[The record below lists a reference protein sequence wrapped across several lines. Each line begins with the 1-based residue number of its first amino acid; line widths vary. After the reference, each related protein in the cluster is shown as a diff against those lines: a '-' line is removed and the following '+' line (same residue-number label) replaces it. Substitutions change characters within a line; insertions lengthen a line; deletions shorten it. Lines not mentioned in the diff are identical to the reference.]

1 MTMSDELLALEG
13 LINASYQGMCYV
25 NNIFVQQACAE
36 MFDVSLRQAYREG
49 MRVVLN
55 PKTSC
60 YTLEERN
67 DDGVI

>member
-1 MTMSDELLALEG
+1 MSDELLALEG

-36 MFDVSLRQAYREG
+36 MFDLSLKQAYREG

-55 PKTSC
+55 PKTSY

>member
-1 MTMSDELLALEG
+1 MIMSDELLALEG

-36 MFDVSLRQAYREG
+36 MFDLSLKQAYREG

-55 PKTSC
+55 PKTSY

>member
-1 MTMSDELLALEG
+1 
-13 LINASYQGMCYV
+13 
-25 NNIFVQQACAE
+25 